1 MLFETGDTEIAD
13 LQNARTNRDISLNFF
28 GILRSQYKDLHT
40 EMALEYKD
48 DTEEIYNKEYEDE
61 LMFKENM
68 KIGLQVV

>member
-1 MLFETGDTEIAD
+1 
-13 LQNARTNRDISLNFF
+13 
-28 GILRSQYKDLHT
+28 
-40 EMALEYKD
+40 MALEYKD